1 MDQVKF
7 ILEAYQDTGSI
18 KGAARRLNVS
28 KNTVREYV
36 RRVLRHYED
45 ISQALVLPEDEL
57 LAICYAE
64 EDAEAQRLFIFNQQ
78 TDYWISELRRVGV
91 TKNSCGKSTVK
102 FMRMDMVIVNFVRD
116 LAVL

>member
-1 MDQVKF
+1 MGKLKRMDQVKN

-18 KGAARRLNVS
+18 KGAARRLKVS

-57 LAICYAE
+57 LAICGYSGSYYAS
-64 EDAEAQRLFIFNQQ
+64 DFGSNRA
-78 TDYWISELRRVGV
+78 TG
-91 TKNSCGKSTVK
+91 
-102 FMRMDMVIVNFVRD
+102 
-116 LAVL
+116 